1 VSSTL
6 AQQEGGVWATPVVDD
21 ASDDELEDALVVTEE
36 SGRQS
41 PSAIEE
47 SREVWA

>member
-1 VSSTL
+1 
-6 AQQEGGVWATPVVDD
+6 VVDD